1 MEIMLQSIILTE
13 WLIILLL
20 FVITVEINNLDK
32 NLYNT
37 FKFNWFLQNKP
48 KEWKT
53 QKTID

>member
-1 MEIMLQSIILTE
+1 MELMLRAIILTE

-20 FVITVEINNLDK
+20 LEIEIKINNLDK

-37 FKFNWFLQNKP
+37 FKFNGFLQNKP
-48 KEWKT
+48 KEWKI